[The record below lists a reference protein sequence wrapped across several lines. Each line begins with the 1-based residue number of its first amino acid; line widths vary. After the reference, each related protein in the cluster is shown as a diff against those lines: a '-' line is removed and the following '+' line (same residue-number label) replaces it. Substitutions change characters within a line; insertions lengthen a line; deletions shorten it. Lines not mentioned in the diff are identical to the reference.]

1 MSYALVRGIKID
13 NKVFLKA
20 SSNNVCP
27 RTYEWFESESLSKIL
42 RDQGKIQVE
51 KEILQQYWN
60 GNFQPGIE
68 NLYSKTVSFYKNKLP
83 YTWDNTDD
91 SDRVGKDKYGKP
103 IKYSYDELQETLYQ
117 KFLAYKNRDMS
128 KKYVLRYENGY
139 YIRKRAGYQIY
150 FATDQNAKQFNSYED
165 AFVYATKIAGKPEEM
180 VVEA

>member
-60 GNFQPGIE
+60 GNFQI
-68 NLYSKTVSFYKNKLP
+68 KL
-83 YTWDNTDD
+83 
-91 SDRVGKDKYGKP
+91 
-103 IKYSYDELQETLYQ
+103 
-117 KFLAYKNRDMS
+117 
-128 KKYVLRYENGY
+128 
-139 YIRKRAGYQIY
+139 
-150 FATDQNAKQFNSYED
+150 
-165 AFVYATKIAGKPEEM
+165 
-180 VVEA
+180 